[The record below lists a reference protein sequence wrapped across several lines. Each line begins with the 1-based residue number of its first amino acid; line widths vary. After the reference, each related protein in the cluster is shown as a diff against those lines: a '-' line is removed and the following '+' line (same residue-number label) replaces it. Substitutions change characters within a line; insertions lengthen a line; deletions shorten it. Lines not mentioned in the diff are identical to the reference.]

1 MGKLKS
7 FFGAVGRYKYA
18 ITIALFLL
26 IICFLDQNNMLL
38 RVKHKQ
44 QIRSLKEEI
53 GYYENVRDESVRG
66 LEELMEDEGNMERIA
81 RENYGMHLPD
91 EEVFIIQ

>member
-7 FFGAVGRYKYA
+7 FFGAVGRYKYT
-18 ITIALFLL
+18 ITIVLFLL

-38 RVKHKQ
+38 RVRHKQ